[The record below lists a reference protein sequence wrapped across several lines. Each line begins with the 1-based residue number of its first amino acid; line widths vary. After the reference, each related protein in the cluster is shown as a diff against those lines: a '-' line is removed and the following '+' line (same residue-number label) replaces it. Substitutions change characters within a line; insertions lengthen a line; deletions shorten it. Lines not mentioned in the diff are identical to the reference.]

1 MKEDMIKKDTDE
13 ILQEQDEN
21 MIDEKT
27 NRAGEHPEIEE
38 VSLEDDTP
46 GFEWGWM
53 NDRSL
58 ITKAVLPAVCILI
71 GVLILIIAGVS
82 SGNSKQ
88 KPVKETY
95 VSSVPRE
102 DTVTAADQTLS
113 SETEGLED
121 RESNTESKESGTN
134 DRLMEE
140 LDEIQDQLS
149 VTKNSLE
156 SLHDTVFGE
165 TGQGTSLGCVT
176 TVTGFTDRE
185 KREIGFLE
193 SDFLKD
199 AGAFLAGQQ
208 IQTKRIIIEDRIA
221 GSSNAA
227 VAFQGR
233 LEGKDD
239 YILDIVFYP
248 DLPGEYIFL
257 LRNVKGNEREN
268 EGQTAQDTAGQNTA
282 QVSQNNNS
290 AQTVQAE
297 AAAGQN
303 TESTPAPQNSYDA
316 TNLAIKRI
324 PETLLNYID
333 NRYEF
338 QYSLYDWLYNHGK
351 KDVESA
357 TVTDYSIDGDSRT
370 ASIEL
375 SLSDGSS
382 ISAVYDKT
390 GNSYSFKR

>member
-1 MKEDMIKKDTDE
+1 MKEYA
-13 ILQEQDEN
+13 EQDVLQLGKRIHN
-21 MIDEKT
+21 TKRSYLLVNPLQAKHIPVSPTKT
-27 NRAGEHPEIEE
+27 YEMSQALGKLLYQTAPEARMVI
-38 VSLEDDTP
+38 
-46 GFEWGWM
+46 GFAE
-53 NDRSL
+53 
-58 ITKAVLPAVCILI
+58 TATA
-71 GVLILIIAGVS
+71 IAAMAAMS
-82 SGNSKQ
+82 F
-88 KPVKETY
+88 P
-95 VSSVPRE
+95 E
-102 DTVTAADQTLS
+102 DTVYLHTTREPLGDEPTVNFLEEHSHAVDQQIACLT
-113 SETEGLED
+113 
-121 RESNTESKESGTN
+121 
-134 DRLMEE
+134 
-140 LDEIQDQLS
+140 
-149 VTKNSLE
+149 
-156 SLHDTVFGE
+156 
-165 TGQGTSLGCVT
+165 
-176 TVTGFTDRE
+176 RE

-221 GSSNAA
+221 GSSSAA

-257 LRNVKGNEREN
+257 LRNVKGNERGN
-268 EGQTAQDTAGQNTA
+268 DGQAAQGTDGQNTA

-290 AQTVQAE
+290 AQTTQEE
-297 AAAGQN
+297 AAAVQN
-303 TESTPAPQNSYDA
+303 NESTPAPQNPYDA
-316 TNLAIKRI
+316 TNLAIKKI